1 MTGPD
6 LVFLGPSLHAS
17 EATLLYPDAVVL
29 PPAGMGDILSAVR
42 RYRPHAIALIDGTF
56 MQSMAPFHKEILDAL
71 SQGIWVIGASSMGAL
86 RAAECSPYG
95 MIGIGHVAELYQRG
109 LEDDD
114 EVALLHLD
122 AEGDFRPVSE
132 AMVNIRATLDAAVG
146 RRVLTPEEA
155 AVLAA
160 AQKAR
165 YFPERHLMASV
176 QDAQVILG
184 FKQERTESLRS
195 FLRNHAVNVKADD
208 ARRAIQALKDLPCG
222 AMPERGPTPHSRVYD
237 ATSARDVKVHAESGA
252 SATLDQIRRFAT
264 LHDNRAEATWSAVRQ
279 RAALAALMAATGVK
293 LTEEDFL
300 DARRAL
306 ARDLGVDVS
315 EFDDECRSLDMTVA
329 EVEAMTLEQ
338 AYVRRAELWMIVG
351 ASHPMLTTEYLNH
364 LRRSGKYREAREA
377 VAFERSIGMT
387 TSHRSTSI
395 SLRSAMETF
404 SRLAEFTP
412 PVDVDEYIDE
422 MAMGSRAELYEQ
434 LITALGTA
442 WEVFGLPVETPDDSA
457 PLDHAMTP
465 RHSRGTL

>member
-17 EATLLYPDAVVL
+17 EAAELYPDAILL

-71 SQGIWVIGASSMGAL
+71 AQGIWVIGASSMGAL

-95 MIGIGHVAELYQRG
+95 MIGIGHVAELYRDG

-146 RRVLTPEEA
+146 YGVLAPEEA

-165 YFPERHLMASV
+165 YFPERHLMASI
-176 QDAQVILG
+176 QDAQTILG
-184 FKQERTESLRS
+184 FGHERSEALRS
-195 FLRNHAVNVKADD
+195 FLRDHPVNVKAAD
-208 ARRAIQALKDLPCG
+208 ARLAIQALRDLPRG
-222 AMPERGPTPHSRVYD
+222 SMPERGPTPHSRVYD
-237 ATSARDVKVHAESGA
+237 ATAARDVKVRAESGA

-264 LHDNRAEATWSAVRQ
+264 LHDNGAEATWSAVRQ
-279 RAALAALMAATGVK
+279 RAALASLMAATGVT
-293 LTEEDFL
+293 LTEEDFI
-300 DARRAL
+300 DARCSL
-306 ARDLGVDVS
+306 ARELGVDIS
-315 EFDDECRSLDMTVA
+315 EFDEECRSLDMTPA

-338 AYVRRAELWMIVG
+338 AYVRRAEQWMIVG

-364 LRRSGKYREAREA
+364 LRRIGKYREAREA

-395 SLRSAMETF
+395 SLKTAMETF
-404 SRLAEFTP
+404 RRLADFTP
-412 PVDVDEYIDE
+412 PADVDEYIDE

-442 WEVFGLPVETPDDSA
+442 WEVFGLPVEAPDESG
-457 PLDHAMTP
+457 LQDHAISP